1 MLQKIKAIEA
11 GHFTGMGRCT
21 SEHPFND
28 HPRVVTLETL
38 GLQFKKNAVLFKL
51 ISQFFLR

>member
-38 GLQFKKNAVLFKL
+38 GLQFKKKRCSF
-51 ISQFFLR
+51 